1 MERTTCGGRRMTNLL
16 TGHEDFIVFHTRK
29 KTIYV
34 SSWSKRENES
44 HIEKYHSFF
53 KWLKRIIQLLYKENT
68 SVLIYKPYKE

>member
-1 MERTTCGGRRMTNLL
+1 MFEK
-16 TGHEDFIVFHTRK
+16 EAEK
-29 KTIYV
+29 WTIDYV
-34 SSWSKRENES
+34 LSWSKRENVS

>member
-1 MERTTCGGRRMTNLL
+1 MTNLL
-16 TGHEDFIVFHTRK
+16 TGHEDFIVSHTRK

-34 SSWSKRENES
+34 LSWSKGENES
-44 HIEKYHSFF
+44 HIEKYYSFF